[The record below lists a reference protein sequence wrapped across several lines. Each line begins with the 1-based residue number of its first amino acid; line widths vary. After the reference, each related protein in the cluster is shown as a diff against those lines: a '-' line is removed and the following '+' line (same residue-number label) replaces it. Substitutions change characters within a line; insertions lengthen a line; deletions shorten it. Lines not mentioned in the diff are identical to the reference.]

1 MLTAPSQAPQ
11 DFDVTNFQKETRK
24 TKMSE
29 DLDPEWHYNYGGE
42 TGYITNALR
51 SRLTV
56 GAIRQTQMSVK
67 PYLWDLEL
75 AQTI

>member
-1 MLTAPSQAPQ
+1 
-11 DFDVTNFQKETRK
+11 
-24 TKMSE
+24 MSE